1 MDIGILTGLG
11 DIDQLAGTCRQ
22 MGVDNVILGFGS
34 LPEFRER
41 GYATGGGIAELK
53 DNMARSGVRLEGI
66 TPPNPSRE
74 AVLGKNESEVENL
87 CRNIKAIGEA
97 GVEIVHFYPLDRF
110 KNYKDEYH
118 HEKPPLEVMPG
129 DDSWDGIIAFFQRL
143 AEAAESANAKVSNHV
158 FAIDVLME
166 ILDSVGSPALG
177 ATYCTGNY
185 MFGHDPYASINMIG
199 IERIFVCHARNLVRH
214 GPGRQGHEEVPLDR
228 GDIDIA
234 KYIRI
239 LAEGKYNGLIV
250 PEHWGENGNLAD
262 SVAYLKKLMACA

>member
-1 MDIGILTGLG
+1 MNIGILTGLA
-11 DIDQLAGTCRQ
+11 DMDQLAGICRQ
-22 MGVDNVILGFGS
+22 MDVDNVILGLGS
-34 LPEFRER
+34 LPEFKER
-41 GYATGGGIAELK
+41 GYATCRGIAELK
-53 DNMARSGVRLEGI
+53 DDMARLGVRLEGI

-74 AVLGKNESEVENL
+74 AVLGENESEVENL

-110 KNYKDEYH
+110 KNYRDEYH

-129 DDSWDGIIAFFQRL
+129 DHKWGKIIAFFQRL
-143 AEAAESANAKVSNHV
+143 AEASEGANAKVSNHV

-166 ILDSVGSPALG
+166 ILDSVGSPAIG

-239 LAEGKYNGLIV
+239 LAEAKYNGLII

-262 SVAYLKKLMACA
+262 SVAYLKKLMACT

>member
-1 MDIGILTGLG
+1 MDIGILTGLA
-11 DIDQLAGTCRQ
+11 DAEQLAGTCLQ
-22 MGVDNVILGFGS
+22 MGVDNVILGLGS
-34 LPEFRER
+34 LPEFKER
-41 GYATGGGIAELK
+41 GYATGEGIEKLK
-53 DNMARSGVRLEGI
+53 DNMARSGIRLEGL

-74 AVLGKNESEVENL
+74 AVLGDNESEVENL
-87 CRNIKAIGEA
+87 YRNIRAIGEA

-129 DDSWDGIIAFFQRL
+129 DDGWDRIIAFFKRL
-143 AEAAESANAKVSNHV
+143 AEVAEGASAKVSNHV
-158 FAIDVLME
+158 FAIDILKE

-177 ATYCTGNY
+177 VTYCTGNY
-185 MFGHDPYASINMIG
+185 MFGHDPYTSINMIG
-199 IERIFVCHARNLVRH
+199 VERIFVCHARNLLRH

-228 GDIDIA
+228 GDIDMA

-239 LAEGKYNGLIV
+239 LAEGKYKGLII

-262 SVAYLKKLMACA
+262 SVAYLKRLLACT